1 MEDNRQIKIGAILAY
16 GTIAFNIL
24 AGLIY
29 TPWMIREI
37 GQSDYGIYGLATSLI
52 AMFSADFG
60 LGSAAT
66 RFLSKY
72 KAQNDEK
79 KISQFMGVTLKLYLI
94 LDAIIFA
101 ILVFCFIFMSSIYKG
116 LSGQEIE
123 KLRIVFVIAGLFTTI
138 SFPFQTLN
146 GVITACEKFVFQ
158 KLIDFINKAGTIII
172 MVALLM
178 HGYGLYA
185 LVMVNAFVGLV
196 IIVIKLFY
204 LKKEAPIRVD
214 WKYWDNGLLKEIFS
228 FSVWAT
234 LITIAQNMIFN
245 IMPTILGITS
255 NTIEISKFTA
265 ASTIEGYVYT
275 FTSVI
280 SGMFMPRMARMI
292 YKNEQN
298 ELASAKEITDL
309 MIKVG
314 RIQLVIVGA
323 IISIFIALGSEF
335 VWLWLG
341 EGFEGTYETIL
352 LMIIPTAVIAVQG
365 IAETFVSVTGKIKYS
380 AYGTMV
386 TAVCA
391 VVGAFLF
398 SVKGGAIGAGIGVCI
413 GNTLGRIVIM
423 DVFYFKQ
430 FKLDIMRFYM
440 DCFGRMLL
448 PMITACILTIG
459 IQHVIGTGGWILF
472 FIKGMISAGI
482 YCILIWF
489 GALNAQEKELLKQ
502 PINYFERKNGKLKKK
517 DEE

>member
-1 MEDNRQIKIGAILAY
+1 
-16 GTIAFNIL
+16 
-24 AGLIY
+24 
-29 TPWMIREI
+29 
-37 GQSDYGIYGLATSLI
+37 
-52 AMFSADFG
+52 
-60 LGSAAT
+60 
-66 RFLSKY
+66 
-72 KAQNDEK
+72 
-79 KISQFMGVTLKLYLI
+79 
-94 LDAIIFA
+94 
-101 ILVFCFIFMSSIYKG
+101 
-116 LSGQEIE
+116 
-123 KLRIVFVIAGLFTTI
+123 
-138 SFPFQTLN
+138 
-146 GVITACEKFVFQ
+146 
-158 KLIDFINKAGTIII
+158 
-172 MVALLM
+172 
-178 HGYGLYA
+178 
-185 LVMVNAFVGLV
+185 MVNAFVGLV

-265 ASTIEGYVYT
+265 ASTMEGYVYT

-280 SGMFMPRMARMI
+280 SGMFMPQMARMI
-292 YKNEQN
+292 YKNDQN
-298 ELASAKEITDL
+298 ESASAKEITDL

-314 RIQLVIVGA
+314 RVQLVIVGV
-323 IISIFIALGSEF
+323 IMSIFIALGSEF

-341 EGFEGTYETIL
+341 EGFEGTYGTIL

-398 SVKGGAIGAGIGVCI
+398 STKYGAVGAAIGVCI
-413 GNTLGRIVIM
+413 GNTLGRVAIM
-423 DVFYFKQ
+423 DIFYWKHFR
-430 FKLDIMRFYM
+430 LDIFRFYIE
-440 DCFGRMLL
+440 CFRRILGIII
-448 PMITACILTIG
+448 ITCILTLG
-459 IQHVIGTGGWILF
+459 IQYIAGSRGWILF

-502 PINYFERKNGKLKKK
+502 PINYFGRKNCKLKKK
-517 DEE
+517 DEG